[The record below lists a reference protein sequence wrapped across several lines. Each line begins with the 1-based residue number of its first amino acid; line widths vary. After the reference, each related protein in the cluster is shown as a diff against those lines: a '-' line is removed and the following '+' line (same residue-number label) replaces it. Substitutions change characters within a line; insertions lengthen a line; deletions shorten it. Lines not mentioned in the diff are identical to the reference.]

1 MAVCQNCGILP
12 RLLVELPSCGIGI
25 SIGKK
30 CRRER
35 FFLILKID
43 MQNNYPEHPEYRIF
57 SFFTRKEKSK
67 SSCLISF
74 LLKLCFTIN

>member
-1 MAVCQNCGILP
+1 MSVCQNCGILQ
-12 RLLVELPSCGIGI
+12 RLLVEVPSCGIGI

-43 MQNNYPEHPEYRIF
+43 MQNNYPEQ
-57 SFFTRKEKSK
+57 
-67 SSCLISF
+67 
-74 LLKLCFTIN
+74 